1 MMKRN
6 LIIFLIAIILWGSGC
21 ASHPPVF
28 PQMPEK
34 GVTNMGFTF
43 SVENLIPVIWARHGL
58 GQYTD
63 LGIRVGIPLSGTGID
78 LNRVLFKRDR
88 KWDVFNVA
96 YNLAPNSSFDFTY
109 YKFKGAKQSTKKNPF
124 GVAWTGYRCMLIP
137 NGSYDNGANRS
148 STRFGMLYGRRLST
162 KWGFEVGYFHDF
174 KSMPLSK
181 VMTSSWD
188 PSDTTVVN
196 EYGYGY
202 KNYPHKVEGW
212 PTQFSRST
220 GFSLQFFMYLGPTK
234 KKKK

>member
-6 LIIFLIAIILWGSGC
+6 LIIFLTAIILWGSGC

-109 YKFKGAKQSTKKNPF
+109 YKFKGAKRITKKNPF

-137 NGSYDNGANRS
+137 KGVSGGQS
-148 STRFGMLYGRRLST
+148 VRFGMLYGRRLST

-174 KSMPLSK
+174 RSMPFSK
-181 VMTSSWD
+181 VMTS
-188 PSDTTVVN
+188 N
-196 EYGYGY
+196 
-202 KNYPHKVEGW
+202 
-212 PTQFSRST
+212 
-220 GFSLQFFMYLGPTK
+220 
-234 KKKK
+234 

>member
-21 ASHPPVF
+21 ASHPSVF

-78 LNRVLFKRDR
+78 LNRILFKRGR

-109 YKFKGAKQSTKKNPF
+109 YKFKGAKRITKKNPF

-137 NGSYDNGANRS
+137 KGVSGGQS
-148 STRFGMLYGRRLST
+148 VRFGMLYGRRLST

-174 KSMPLSK
+174 RSMPFSK
-181 VMTSSWD
+181 VMTSNWD
-188 PSDTTVVN
+188 PTDTTIVN
-196 EYGYGY
+196 DYGYGY
-202 KNYPHKVEGW
+202 KKYPHEYEGL
-212 PTQFSRST
+212 PSEYSRAA
-220 GFSLQFFMYLGPTK
+220 GMSLQFFMYLGPTK

>member
-21 ASHPPVF
+21 ASHTSVF

-63 LGIRVGIPLSGTGID
+63 LGIRVGIPFSGTGID

-109 YKFKGAKQSTKKNPF
+109 YKFKGAKRITKKNPF

-137 NGSYDNGANRS
+137 KGVSGGQS
-148 STRFGMLYGRRLST
+148 VRFGMLYGRRLST

-174 KSMPLSK
+174 RSMPFSK
-181 VMTSSWD
+181 VMTSNWD
-188 PSDTTVVN
+188 PTDTTIVN
-196 EYGYGY
+196 DYGYGY
-202 KNYPHKVEGW
+202 KKYPHEYEGL
-212 PTQFSRST
+212 PSEYSRAA
-220 GFSLQFFMYLGPTK
+220 GMSLQFFMYLGPTK

>member
-28 PQMPEK
+28 PQYPKK
-34 GVTNMGFTF
+34 GETNMGFTF
-43 SVENLIPVIWARHGL
+43 SVENVIPVIWARHGL

-78 LNRVLFKRDR
+78 LNRILFKRGR

-124 GVAWTGYRCMLIP
+124 KVAWTGYRCMLIP
-137 NGSYDNGANRS
+137 KGISGGQS
-148 STRFGMLYGRRLST
+148 VRFGMLYGRRLST

-174 KSMPLSK
+174 KSMPFSK
-181 VMTSSWD
+181 VMTSNWN
-188 PSDTTVVN
+188 PSDTKIVN
-196 EYGYGY
+196 DYGYGY
-202 KNYPHKVEGW
+202 EKYPHEYEGL
-212 PTQFSRST
+212 PSEYSRAT
-220 GFSLQFFMYLGPTK
+220 GMSLQLFMYLGPTK

>member
-28 PQMPEK
+28 PQMPVK
-34 GVTNMGFTF
+34 GETNMGFTF

-58 GQYTD
+58 GQYSD

-78 LNRVLFKRDR
+78 LNRILFKRGR

-96 YNLAPNSSFDFTY
+96 YNLAPNYSFDFTY
-109 YKFKGAKQSTKKNPF
+109 YKFKGAKQATKKNPF

-137 NGSYDNGANRS
+137 KGVSGGQS
-148 STRFGMLYGRRLST
+148 VRFGMLYGRRLST

-174 KSMPLSK
+174 RSMPFSK
-181 VMTSSWD
+181 VMTSNWN
-188 PSDTTVVN
+188 PSDTTIVN
-196 EYGYGY
+196 DYGYGY
-202 KNYPHKVEGW
+202 EKYQHEYEGL
-212 PTQFSRST
+212 PSEYSRAT
-220 GFSLQFFMYLGPTK
+220 GMSLQLFMYLGPTK

>member
-6 LIIFLIAIILWGSGC
+6 LIIFLIAIIFWGSGC

-43 SVENLIPVIWARHGL
+43 SVENLIPIIWARHGL

-109 YKFKGAKQSTKKNPF
+109 YKFKGAKRITKKNPF

-137 NGSYDNGANRS
+137 KGVSGGQS
-148 STRFGMLYGRRLST
+148 VRFGMLYGRRLST

-174 KSMPLSK
+174 RSMPFSK
-181 VMTSSWD
+181 VMTSNWN
-188 PSDTTVVN
+188 PKDTTIVN
-196 EYGYGY
+196 DYGYGY
-202 KNYPHKVEGW
+202 IKYPHEYEGL
-212 PTQFSRST
+212 PSEYSRAT
-220 GFSLQFFMYLGPTK
+220 GMSLQFFMYLGPTK

>member
-63 LGIRVGIPLSGTGID
+63 LGIRVGIPFSGTGID

-109 YKFKGAKQSTKKNPF
+109 YKFKGAKRITKKNPF

-137 NGSYDNGANRS
+137 KGVSGGQS
-148 STRFGMLYGRRLST
+148 VRFGMLYGRRLST

-174 KSMPLSK
+174 RSMPFSK
-181 VMTSSWD
+181 VMTSNWD
-188 PSDTTVVN
+188 PTDTTIVN
-196 EYGYGY
+196 DYGHGY
-202 KNYPHKVEGW
+202 KKYPHEYEGL
-212 PTQFSRST
+212 PSEYSRAA
-220 GFSLQFFMYLGPTK
+220 GMSLQFFMYLGPTK

>member
-6 LIIFLIAIILWGSGC
+6 PIIFLIAIILWGSGC
-21 ASHPPVF
+21 ASHPSVF

-109 YKFKGAKQSTKKNPF
+109 YKFKGAKRITKKNPF
-124 GVAWTGYRCMLIP
+124 GVTWTGYRCMLIP
-137 NGSYDNGANRS
+137 KGVSGGQS
-148 STRFGMLYGRRLST
+148 VRFGMLYGRRLST

-174 KSMPLSK
+174 RSMPFSK
-181 VMTSSWD
+181 VMTSNWD
-188 PSDTTVVN
+188 PTDTTIVN
-196 EYGYGY
+196 DYGYGY
-202 KNYPHKVEGW
+202 KKYPHEYEGL
-212 PTQFSRST
+212 PSEYSRAT
-220 GFSLQFFMYLGPTK
+220 GMSLQFFMYLGPTK

>member
-21 ASHPPVF
+21 ASHPSVF

-63 LGIRVGIPLSGTGID
+63 LGIRVGIPFSGTGID

-109 YKFKGAKQSTKKNPF
+109 YKFKGAKRITKKNPF

-137 NGSYDNGANRS
+137 KGVSGGQS
-148 STRFGMLYGRRLST
+148 VRFGMLYGRRLST

-174 KSMPLSK
+174 RSMPFSK
-181 VMTSSWD
+181 VMTSNWD
-188 PSDTTVVN
+188 PTDTTIVN
-196 EYGYGY
+196 DYGYGY
-202 KNYPHKVEGW
+202 KKYPHEYEGL
-212 PTQFSRST
+212 PSEYSRAT
-220 GFSLQFFMYLGPTK
+220 GMSLQLFMYLGPKNK
-234 KKKK
+234 KK

>member
-21 ASHPPVF
+21 ASHPSVF

-63 LGIRVGIPLSGTGID
+63 FGIRVGIPFSGTGID

-109 YKFKGAKQSTKKNPF
+109 YKFKGAKRITKKNPF

-137 NGSYDNGANRS
+137 KGVSGGQS
-148 STRFGMLYGRRLST
+148 VRFGMLYGRRLST

-174 KSMPLSK
+174 RSMPFSK
-181 VMTSSWD
+181 VMTSNWD
-188 PSDTTVVN
+188 PTDTTIVN
-196 EYGYGY
+196 DYGYGY
-202 KNYPHKVEGW
+202 KKYPHEYEGL
-212 PTQFSRST
+212 PSEYSRAT
-220 GFSLQFFMYLGPTK
+220 GMLLQFFMYLGPTK

>member
-21 ASHPPVF
+21 ASHPSVF

-63 LGIRVGIPLSGTGID
+63 LGIRVGIPFSGTGID

-109 YKFKGAKQSTKKNPF
+109 YKFKGAKRITKKNPF

-137 NGSYDNGANRS
+137 KGVSGGQS
-148 STRFGMLYGRRLST
+148 VRFGMLYGRRLSK

-174 KSMPLSK
+174 RSMPFSK
-181 VMTSSWD
+181 VMTSNWD
-188 PSDTTVVN
+188 PTDTTIVN
-196 EYGYGY
+196 DYGYGY
-202 KNYPHKVEGW
+202 KKYPHEYEGL
-212 PTQFSRST
+212 PSEYSRAA
-220 GFSLQFFMYLGPTK
+220 GMSLQFFMYLGPTK

>member
-21 ASHPPVF
+21 ASHPSVF

-109 YKFKGAKQSTKKNPF
+109 YKFKGAKRITKKNPF

-137 NGSYDNGANRS
+137 KGVSGGQS
-148 STRFGMLYGRRLST
+148 VRFGMLYGRRLST

-174 KSMPLSK
+174 RSMPFSK
-181 VMTSSWD
+181 VMTSNWD
-188 PSDTTVVN
+188 PTDTTIVN
-196 EYGYGY
+196 DYGYVY
-202 KNYPHKVEGW
+202 KKYPHEYEGL
-212 PTQFSRST
+212 PSEYSRAT
-220 GFSLQFFMYLGPTK
+220 GMSLQFFMYLGPTK

>member
-21 ASHPPVF
+21 ASHPSVF

-96 YNLAPNSSFDFTY
+96 YTMSPNSSFDFTY
-109 YKFKGAKQSTKKNPF
+109 YKFKGAKRITKKNPF

-137 NGSYDNGANRS
+137 KGVSGGQS
-148 STRFGMLYGRRLST
+148 VRFGMLYGRRLST

-174 KSMPLSK
+174 RSMPFSK
-181 VMTSSWD
+181 VMTSNWD
-188 PSDTTVVN
+188 PTDTTIVN
-196 EYGYGY
+196 DYGYGY
-202 KNYPHKVEGW
+202 KKYPHEYEGL
-212 PTQFSRST
+212 PSEYSRAA
-220 GFSLQFFMYLGPTK
+220 GMSLQFFMYLGPTK

>member
-21 ASHPPVF
+21 ASHPSVF

-63 LGIRVGIPLSGTGID
+63 LGIRVGIPFSGTGID
-78 LNRVLFKRDR
+78 LNRVLFKRGR

-109 YKFKGAKQSTKKNPF
+109 YKFKGAKRITKKNPF

-137 NGSYDNGANRS
+137 KGVSGGQS
-148 STRFGMLYGRRLST
+148 VRFGMLYGRRLST

-174 KSMPLSK
+174 SDGNPSYEGLPSEKS
-181 VMTSSWD
+181 
-188 PSDTTVVN
+188 
-196 EYGYGY
+196 
-202 KNYPHKVEGW
+202 
-212 PTQFSRST
+212 
-220 GFSLQFFMYLGPTK
+220 
-234 KKKK
+234 

>member
-43 SVENLIPVIWARHGL
+43 SVENLIPIIWARHGL

-109 YKFKGAKQSTKKNPF
+109 YKFKGAKRITKKNPF

-137 NGSYDNGANRS
+137 KGVSGGQS
-148 STRFGMLYGRRLST
+148 VRFGMLYGRRLST

-174 KSMPLSK
+174 RSMPFSK
-181 VMTSSWD
+181 VMTSNWN
-188 PSDTTVVN
+188 PKDTTIVN
-196 EYGYGY
+196 DYGYGY
-202 KNYPHKVEGW
+202 IKYPHEYEGL
-212 PTQFSRST
+212 PSEYSRAT
-220 GFSLQFFMYLGPTK
+220 GMSLQFFMYLGPTK